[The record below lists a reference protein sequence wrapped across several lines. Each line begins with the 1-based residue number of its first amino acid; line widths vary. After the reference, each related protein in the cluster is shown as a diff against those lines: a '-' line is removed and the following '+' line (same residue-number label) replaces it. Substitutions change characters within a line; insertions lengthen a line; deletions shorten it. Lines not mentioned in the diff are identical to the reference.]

1 MEPKGNEHGTHAAD
15 REGIKSNRPQTNRRP
30 SHYRAWL
37 LATKADSIVDFI
49 TVGESSILNII
60 GYSLRLFFTQG
71 IFSVLTVLD
80 ISCL

>member
-1 MEPKGNEHGTHAAD
+1 MEPKGNEHGTLAAD
-15 REGIKSNRPQTNRRP
+15 REGIKSSPPQTNRRP

-37 LATKADSIVDFI
+37 LATEAYLIVDFI